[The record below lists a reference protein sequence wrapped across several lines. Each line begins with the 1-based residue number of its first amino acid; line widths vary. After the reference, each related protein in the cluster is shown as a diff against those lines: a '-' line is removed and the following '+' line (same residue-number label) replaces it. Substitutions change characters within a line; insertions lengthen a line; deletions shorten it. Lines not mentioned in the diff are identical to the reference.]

1 MLGKQKEIVIFF
13 IKGTKEKTLIY
24 VGKEKHKNPL
34 FWLLGLTGK
43 KTDKFYLHMQK
54 GPVCKRHFS
63 TWKYFGQNQL
73 RRVEEIFNI
82 KNKAN
87 TNNIKLVLCLNCYL
101 LLQLSASQLFV
112 SIFISTNFFFPQ
124 TAVVKILIFIADEQT
139 KKQGT
144 EVSCVLRVRL

>member
-1 MLGKQKEIVIFF
+1 MWGK
-13 IKGTKEKTLIY
+13 
-24 VGKEKHKNPL
+24 KNIRIHY
-34 FWLLGLTGK
+34 FGYWDWQK

-73 RRVEEIFNI
+73 RIVEEKFNI

-112 SIFISTNFFFPQ
+112 SIFISTNFFFSPNSSSE
-124 TAVVKILIFIADEQT
+124 D
-139 KKQGT
+139 
-144 EVSCVLRVRL
+144 SDLRC